1 MVKSCQELFLKKLM
15 ARILFVDDD
24 PYTLETLGK
33 AVEVFGHQP
42 LWATNGQEAMQAAS
56 QQDPDIIFLDMS
68 LPDIGGIELI
78 GKLRGV
84 VSLTDTPILV
94 LSASPELDAAELAL
108 KAGAQAYL
116 NKPIRL
122 QTLLDTIQQ
131 HTSA

>member
-1 MVKSCQELFLKKLM
+1 MLKKLM
-15 ARILFVDDD
+15 ARILFIDDD

-42 LWATNGQEAMQAAS
+42 LWATNGQEALQVAS
-56 QQDPDIIFLDMS
+56 QQAPDIIFLDMS

-78 GKLRGV
+78 GKLRDV
-84 VSLTDTPILV
+84 ASLADTPILV
-94 LSASPELDAAELAL
+94 LSASPELDAAELVL

-122 QTLLDTIQQ
+122 QTLLDTIKQYS
-131 HTSA
+131 SA

>member
-1 MVKSCQELFLKKLM
+1 MVKSCQEFFLKKLM

-56 QQDPDIIFLDMS
+56 QQAPDIIFLDMS

>member
-1 MVKSCQELFLKKLM
+1 MVKSCQEFILKKLM
-15 ARILFVDDD
+15 ARILFIDDD

-56 QQDPDIIFLDMS
+56 QQAPDIIFLDMS

-84 VSLTDTPILV
+84 VTLTDTPILV

>member
-1 MVKSCQELFLKKLM
+1 MVKSCQEFILKKLM

>member
-1 MVKSCQELFLKKLM
+1 MVKSCQEFILKKLM
-15 ARILFVDDD
+15 ARILFIDDD

-84 VSLTDTPILV
+84 ASLTDTPILV
-94 LSASPELDAAELAL
+94 LSASPELDAAELAI

>member
-1 MVKSCQELFLKKLM
+1 M

-56 QQDPDIIFLDMS
+56 QQAPDIIFLDMS

>member
-1 MVKSCQELFLKKLM
+1 MVESCQEFFLKEPM

-42 LWATNGQEAMQAAS
+42 LWATNGQEAMQVAS
-56 QQDPDIIFLDMS
+56 QQAPEIIFLDMS

-84 VSLTDTPILV
+84 ASLADTPILV

>member
-1 MVKSCQELFLKKLM
+1 MVKSCQEFILKKLM

-56 QQDPDIIFLDMS
+56 QQAPDIIFLDMS

-84 VSLTDTPILV
+84 ASLADTPILV
-94 LSASPELDAAELAL
+94 LSASPELDAAELVL

>member
-1 MVKSCQELFLKKLM
+1 MVKSCQEFILKKLM

-56 QQDPDIIFLDMS
+56 QQAPDIIFLDMS
-68 LPDIGGIELI
+68 LPDISGIELI

-84 VSLTDTPILV
+84 TSLADTPILV
-94 LSASPELDAAELAL
+94 LSASPELDAAELVL

>member
-1 MVKSCQELFLKKLM
+1 MVESCQEFFLKEPM

-56 QQDPDIIFLDMS
+56 QQAPDIIFLDMS

-84 VSLTDTPILV
+84 VSLIDTPILV
-94 LSASPELDAAELAL
+94 LSASPELDSAELAL

-122 QTLLDTIQQ
+122 QTLLDTIHQ

>member
-1 MVKSCQELFLKKLM
+1 MVKSCQEFSLKKLM

-56 QQDPDIIFLDMS
+56 QQAPDIIFLDMS

>member
-1 MVKSCQELFLKKLM
+1 MVKSCQEFFLKKLM

-24 PYTLETLGK
+24 PYTLQTLGK

-56 QQDPDIIFLDMS
+56 QQAPDIIFLDMS

-78 GKLRGV
+78 GKLREV
-84 VSLTDTPILV
+84 DSLADTPILV
-94 LSASPELDAAELAL
+94 LSASPELDAAELVL

-122 QTLLDTIQQ
+122 QTLLDTIQH

>member
-1 MVKSCQELFLKKLM
+1 MVKSCQEFILKKLM

-56 QQDPDIIFLDMS
+56 QQAPDIIFLDMS
-68 LPDIGGIELI
+68 LPDISGIELI

-84 VSLTDTPILV
+84 ASLADTPILV
-94 LSASPELDAAELAL
+94 LSASPELDAAELVL